1 MATQEKRTTGQN
13 KTVQAAEET
22 ATDVTVLAAA
32 TSVVLALHQFFVRGN
47 RMQGIFI
54 GLWPPTI
61 LAFASYYNQ
70 KRIEKAVTALGP
82 NRIINSIE
90 QMLGS
95 R

>member
-1 MATQEKRTTGQN
+1 MATQERRTTGQQ
-13 KTVQAAEET
+13 KTVEAAEDT

-47 RMQGIFI
+47 RMQGVFI

-82 NRIINSIE
+82 NRLVNSIE
-90 QMLGS
+90 KMLSS

>member
-1 MATQEKRTTGQN
+1 MR
-13 KTVQAAEET
+13 AAEET
-22 ATDVTVLAAA
+22 ATDATVLAAA

-47 RMQGIFI
+47 KMQGIFI

-70 KRIEKAVTALGP
+70 KRIEESVSAMGP
-82 NRIINSIE
+82 NRIVNSLE